1 MYLQCHEP
9 DTHGLRFRDLTM
21 FSEGGGVLD
30 YLYFVLVPQPF
41 LFRKALLSVSHPWLQ
56 RLA

>member
-1 MYLQCHEP
+1 MYLQCHKP
-9 DTHGLRFRDLTM
+9 DTHGLR

-41 LFRKALLSVSHPWLQ
+41 LFWKALLSVSHPWLQ